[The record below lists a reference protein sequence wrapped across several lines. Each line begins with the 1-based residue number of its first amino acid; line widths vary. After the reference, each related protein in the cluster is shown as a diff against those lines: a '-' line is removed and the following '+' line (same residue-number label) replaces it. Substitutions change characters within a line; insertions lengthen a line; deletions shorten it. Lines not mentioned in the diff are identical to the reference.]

1 MIPVKKSPAGKTKGY
16 EREYYKMGN
25 PIYTTGEMNVL
36 DNDRLGKEICKT
48 PFDEKSRSYD
58 FIEEV

>member
-1 MIPVKKSPAGKTKGY
+1 MIPVKKFASGKTKGY
-16 EREYYKMGN
+16 EREYDKKGN

-48 PFDEKSRSYD
+48 PFDENSRSYD
-58 FIEEV
+58 FREEV